1 MAASSSSPSVSE
13 RSTSQGKTDQQEKEE
28 PLRCSI
34 IDVRNKPR
42 KLTAEV
48 C

>member
-13 RSTSQGKTDQQEKEE
+13 RPTSPRKPAQQEKESTT
-28 PLRCSI
+28 SI
-34 IDVRNKPR
+34 ALPKKPR